1 MVTNMNKNTSNR
13 LKGNSKLNKSV
24 IITLFSYITV
34 IVISAIIGII
44 TFKKCEIAPYG
55 KNSILCMD
63 LWGQYFPMYINN
75 KQADGLAGLMYSW
88 NGGFGFNNW
97 VQSAYYC
104 NSVFSLFYKFIP
116 ISKMVTAT
124 DIFCLIKIV
133 LSSASCL
140 CFLRYKLKSHSPV
153 LIGGAVCYSV
163 CAYMLAFISQP
174 MWTDC
179 LFYAPL
185 VLIGIERLVREKK
198 PVFYSIILAI
208 TVMYSFYVGFATCI
222 FSVLYF
228 ITSSVQLLD
237 IKKINGRNKII
248 GGKEFGKSIIRFS
261 VFSIV
266 AGAISAIVIVPV
278 GIAISQTLA
287 SEASKPDAFE
297 WYGNITT
304 VLQNMLPGQ
313 KLFLAY
319 DGVNLFTGT
328 IIFLGIPLYFFN
340 KKARIIDRLADLFVF
355 AFLLISLN
363 CNYLNYFWH
372 GMHFPNQL
380 PGRWTFLFSLFAIL
394 LCCKALFNLDGL
406 TPKRAFAGCV
416 VGISIFY
423 VTVQGLGDTQKYTL
437 PPNSWKIFISIAI
450 IIFIASLLM
459 SFAKRLNEHKEQGM
473 KNSITV
479 ELIND
484 VSEAKLEL
492 EDTADSNLN
501 ITIESD
507 VDKNIF
513 ENIGEKVI
521 EADKSKNETNQKILT
536 LENKIKVSQFLRK
549 YIFNQRNISI
559 VLSSAIAILMVFDSG
574 ENFMRVAQYEGNNGL
589 QVSDEKGY
597 SDTIEKHS
605 RYGEEWKSGNDDF
618 YRVEPNSG
626 YTFNSSMVGNYH
638 GMSYYSSTMNGRLFE
653 FFKFLGNRVYADK
666 VSTVYKIS
674 SPVQNSIFGIKYFL
688 DFDRSLNNAVSDMSL
703 VKSEDKADIY
713 ENPTSL
719 SLAYAVSDDI
729 LNYEVNDQI
738 RALQNQNDLVNK
750 LCGEEINPYKHIEV
764 SSFESSD
771 VTYEQSEDLNNNFY
785 VNNSG
790 TNQTQF
796 VYTYNIEQDGSYYF
810 ESNFRRGKIHI
821 TANGI
826 DKTDDAGRG
835 AFGFAGKLVAGDTL
849 RIEVNIE
856 NVNVGCFGL
865 ELYKLDE
872 EAWNNAYEKLSSHE
886 LKIDSF
892 KDTKITGTISLDEP
906 SLVFSTIP
914 QDGGWSVYCDGK
926 KVETKKVAGIILC
939 AEIPAGEHEIVY
951 RYHVPGFTVGVVLC
965 GGALLFIVVWLIHK
979 PITKKFFSKK

>member
-1 MVTNMNKNTSNR
+1 MV
-13 LKGNSKLNKSV
+13 
-24 IITLFSYITV
+24 I
-34 IVISAIIGII
+34 
-44 TFKKCEIAPYG
+44 
-55 KNSILCMD
+55 
-63 LWGQYFPMYINN
+63 
-75 KQADGLAGLMYSW
+75 
-88 NGGFGFNNW
+88 
-97 VQSAYYC
+97 
-104 NSVFSLFYKFIP
+104 
-116 ISKMVTAT
+116 AT

-163 CAYMLAFISQP
+163 CAYMLAFMSQP

-185 VLIGIERLVREKK
+185 VLIGIECLVREKK

-287 SEASKPDAFE
+287 SEASKPNAFE

-423 VTVQGLGDTQKYTL
+423 VTIQGLGDTQKYTL

-450 IIFIASLLM
+450 IIFVASLLM
-459 SFAKRLNEHKEQGM
+459 TFAKHLNEHKEQGM

-521 EADKSKNETNQKILT
+521 GADKSKNETNQKILT

-574 ENFMRVAQYEGNNGL
+574 KNFMRVAQYEGNNGL
-589 QVSDEKGY
+589 Q
-597 SDTIEKHS
+597 
-605 RYGEEWKSGNDDF
+605 
-618 YRVEPNSG
+618 
-626 YTFNSSMVGNYH
+626 
-638 GMSYYSSTMNGRLFE
+638 
-653 FFKFLGNRVYADK
+653 
-666 VSTVYKIS
+666 
-674 SPVQNSIFGIKYFL
+674 
-688 DFDRSLNNAVSDMSL
+688 
-703 VKSEDKADIY
+703 
-713 ENPTSL
+713 
-719 SLAYAVSDDI
+719 VSDDI

-771 VTYEQSEDLNNNFY
+771 VTYKQSENLNNNFY

-826 DKTDDAGRG
+826 DKTDDASRG

-939 AEIPAGEHEIVY
+939 AENM
-951 RYHVPGFTVGVVLC
+951 R
-965 GGALLFIVVWLIHK
+965 LFIDIMFRDLQWE
-979 PITKKFFSKK
+979 